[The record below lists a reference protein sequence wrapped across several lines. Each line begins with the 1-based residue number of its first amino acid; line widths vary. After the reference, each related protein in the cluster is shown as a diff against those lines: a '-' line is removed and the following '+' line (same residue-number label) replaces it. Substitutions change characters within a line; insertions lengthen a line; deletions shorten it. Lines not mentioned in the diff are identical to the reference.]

1 MKKLLFKKLLFA
13 GFLLCLL
20 LASCQK
26 ENIDDTNILTGI
38 YTTVAQG
45 RYDHLLP
52 TDDGFLAVDVQD
64 TSHDWEVINGEAE
77 PVVRFD
83 LIKLDENGAV
93 AETVSIADKLTTI
106 TYPAL
111 VNEDGVYLRQADQL
125 WHVDWDGEIA
135 ETISIET
142 IFSEFDNFT
151 LVENDTGLVC
161 VGETEVVLLDEDY
174 TVVERM
180 DKPKNLRQV
189 LVEDDWL
196 WLLTSHTE
204 ARMTVFELE
213 KWQHGEQ
220 IEVWRVC
227 ESIQLNFLA
236 MGVEAQA
243 IGVADGWFYGWH
255 PSSGVYRWQYTD
267 VEGEPETVLDFAM
280 SGIVGD
286 HVQSISV
293 HDGHTTVHL
302 SEQNDPYNSFSSFTK
317 TAQCMVKAPDRDL
330 SDMTVLTLACIDANE
345 DTMAAVLNF
354 NNTHDDAYIKVVSYA
369 QYGAAAWG
377 EQRERLALDL
387 STGILQADIL
397 IGSNYPIPLLDLY
410 PYMTGD
416 VLPADIAPAV
426 KNAYEVD
433 GHLYEIG
440 SQIGF
445 TSPMGRRD
453 ALDCMTHWDL
463 ATFLD
468 YAENLAE
475 DEYLMEYISGD
486 TADAVLSANVYS
498 AFLQEDMAHFD
509 DPLYIRLLAYLA
521 TLPTE
526 PVAYMEHGVDN
537 REQIAAGEITG
548 DVQVVPGGEDLYAS
562 GKLKLYNNEYGSGYS
577 YWYVRDILKIAK
589 EFSTTDVT
597 LIGYPLPG
605 DSGVDVSYIHDSYSI
620 PPTCKDPAL
629 AWEFI
634 ESILVDSKA
643 VPNEDSYAYG
653 NRNFAFTTLTEPF
666 MTYLD
671 TLAAK
676 EAQTEVSAGD
686 TWKQAL
692 TVDENIVKLVQDL
705 YETAGNKANVPKAIV
720 QIIEEEQSKFLAGG
734 CDAKT
739 CAQAVQ
745 SRVQLYLDENK

>member
-13 GFLLCLL
+13 GLLLCLL

-52 TDDGFLAVDVQD
+52 TDDGFLAIDMQD
-64 TSHDWEVINGEAE
+64 TSHDWEVISGEAE

-83 LIKLDENGAV
+83 LIRLDETGAV
-93 AETVSIADKLTTI
+93 AETVSIADKLTTV

-111 VNEDGVYLRQADQL
+111 VNEDGVYLRQTDQL

-135 ETISIET
+135 ETIAIET
-142 IFSEFDNFT
+142 IFPELDNFT

-243 IGVADGWFYGWH
+243 IGVSDGWFYGWY
-255 PSSGVYRWQYTD
+255 PSVGVYRWQYTD

-286 HVQSISV
+286 RVQSISV
-293 HDGHTTVHL
+293 HDGHITVHL

-330 SDMTVLTLACIDANE
+330 SDMTVLTLACVDADE
-345 DTMAAVLNF
+345 DTLAAVLNF
-354 NNTHDDAYIKVVSYA
+354 NNMHKDAIIKVVSYA

-377 EQRERLALDL
+377 EQRDRLGLDL

-416 VLPADIAPAV
+416 VLPGDIAPAV
-426 KNAYEVD
+426 KHAYEVD
-433 GHLYEIG
+433 GQLYEIG
-440 SQIGF
+440 PQIGF
-445 TSPMGRRD
+445 YSRMGRRD
-453 ALDCMTHWDL
+453 ALDGMTHWDL
-463 ATFLD
+463 EAFLD

-475 DEYLMEYISGD
+475 DEYLVEYIFRE
-486 TADAVLSANVYS
+486 TADLVLSDNVYS
-498 AFLQEDMAHFD
+498 AFVNGDVAQFD
-509 DPLYIRLLAYLA
+509 ASLYRRLLEFLA

-537 REQIAAGEITG
+537 RDQIAAGEVTG

-589 EFSTTDVT
+589 EFSTTNVT

-605 DSGVDVSYIHDSYSI
+605 DSGVGVSYIADSYSI
-620 PPTCKDPAL
+620 PSTCQDPAL

-643 VPNEDSYAYG
+643 VPDADSYAYR
-653 NRNFAFTTLTEPF
+653 NQNFAFTTLTEPF

-671 TLAAK
+671 TLAAQ
-676 EAQTEVSAGD
+676 EAQTEVSVGD
-686 TWKQAL
+686 TWRQAL
-692 TVDENIVKLVQDL
+692 TVDENIVKLVQNL
-705 YETAGNKANVPKAIV
+705 YETAGNPASVPREIV